1 MLKKIIYIVVMKEAV
16 VDTSALV
23 VAAAG
28 WPGCTVDLVLFS
40 IKNNTLTE
48 VTVGLH

>member
-1 MLKKIIYIVVMKEAV
+1 MLKKIIYIVDQGVV
-16 VDTSALV
+16 VDTFGLV

-28 WPGCTVDLVLFS
+28 WPGCTLVLFS
-40 IKNNTLTE
+40 IRNNTLTE